1 MSLRLAPAL
10 PLLLQLP
17 LLAAQTIILNFGA
30 EQLVQQGA
38 KLNAAAA
45 QELEAIIE
53 KNSSDLTARAKLL
66 GYYYY
71 QWMQPGEAVSKAARR
86 RHILWLIENQPEAQ
100 LTGLSEAVLD
110 RAGNSLSDEDGYD
123 QARNLWLGQLD
134 SPAITPAA
142 LGNLARFFQMPD
154 KNLAEKALLRARV
167 LQAQNGEWN
176 WRLGYLYAMGILG
189 VDGLGLNGQPT
200 SVDPFAQQS
209 PFAAK
214 ARKALAESTSGTM
227 LATAASILWRY
238 GSLLAPS
245 EKAKADYVDL
255 AIQYVQQARTAEPA
269 NPSWPQFLA
278 QLQAYRRQVV
288 SPATQSY
295 PQP

>member
-1 MSLRLAPAL
+1 MSFRLAPAL
-10 PLLLQLP
+10 SLLLHLP
-17 LLAAQTIILNFGA
+17 LVAAQTIMLNVGA

-38 KLNAAAA
+38 KLNPAVA
-45 QELEAIIE
+45 QELEATIE
-53 KNSSDLTARAKLL
+53 KNPNDLNARAKLI

-71 QWMQPGEAVSKAARR
+71 QWMKPGEAAAKAARR
-86 RHILWLIENQPEAQ
+86 RHILWLIENQPEAP

-110 RAGNSLSDEDGYD
+110 RGDNSLSDEEGYD
-123 QARNLWLGQLD
+123 QARKLWLKQLD
-134 SPAITPAA
+134 SPTITAGA
-142 LGNLARFFQMPD
+142 LGNLAKFFQMTD

-167 LQAQNGEWN
+167 MQPQNVEWN

-214 ARKALAESTSGTM
+214 SRKALAESSSGTM
-227 LATAASILWRY
+227 LAIAASIIWRY
-238 GSLLAPS
+238 GTMLAPS
-245 EKAKADYVDL
+245 EKVKVDYVDL
-255 AIQYVQQARTAEPA
+255 AIQFVQQARTAEPA

-278 QLQAYRRQVV
+278 QLQAYRRQVF
-288 SPATQSY
+288 SPAN
-295 PQP
+295 